1 MGSFVHS
8 TTYLPLE
15 DPTSPD
21 LTRTDPVYSKR
32 SEEKEGYSRFFLH
45 SRYSNSNNKN
55 RVTKLFDVTNQI
67 NPTFPS
73 PSLCFLADSSMPF
86 FSCCT
91 KASLCYSPGSSRG
104 DSTPR
109 SPFSP
114 SSPYERRKA
123 YAADSKFQ
131 RPQATSSSP
140 LDPSSPASMLHGGH
154 KFHEAFQMKQGRF
167 DLQAAKISEMMKSN
181 NLDNAP
187 TQSLLS
193 IASGILDDSIERNNG
208 EVPQQM
214 HTLGKPSDLISNDQR
229 VACLLRKVV
238 LEIERRI
245 STQSEHLR
253 TQNSVFKAREEK
265 YQSRIKVLET
275 LASGTSEENE
285 IAAKQL
291 RRIKT
296 EKSKLEEKKK
306 TKEEDMVK
314 LEKENGQY
322 NHEISTLRR
331 ELETAKKA
339 YEQQGLQTESH
350 TKLEEEKKNK
360 EEDMVRLEK
369 ANGEYNLEISTLRRE
384 LETAKKAYEQQCL
397 QMENQTKVA
406 TTGIVDRVKELEQ
419 MTKDASVSKIALEE
433 RIKELEKIGKEAN
446 AAKTALE
453 EKVKELQQF
462 KLEIVTVN
470 TSLEAKNQD
479 LEKMGKEAYAAK
491 TTLEETVKELQ
502 QFKKET
508 VAVNTS
514 LEAKNRELEKMG
526 KEAIVGKTILEEK
539 VKELQQFR
547 IETITVNTSLEAK
560 NRELEHNLAQW
571 KSKAKEMEENSDLK
585 NRSWS
590 QKELSYRRFINFQ
603 FQSLQELRL
612 YSKSIKQ
619 EILKVQDSYK
629 GEFSQLGKKLL
640 ELGEAAENYHAV
652 LAENQKLFNELQE
665 LKGNIRVYCRVRPFL
680 PGQGASNTVVE
691 HIGEHG
697 ELVVLNPTKP
707 GKDGLRKFRFNK
719 VYSPAS
725 TQAEVFSDIKPL
737 VRSVLDG
744 YNVCIFAY
752 GQTGSGKTYTMTGPD
767 GASEEEWGV
776 NYRALNDLFKI
787 SQSRKS
793 NIAYEVGVQMVEI
806 YNEQVRDL
814 LSGILSTAQQ
824 NGLAVPDASMYPVTS
839 TSDVLELMNI
849 GLDNRVVS
857 STALNERS
865 SRSHSIVTVHVRG
878 KDLKTG
884 SALYGNLHLV
894 DLAGSERVDRS
905 EVTGDRLKE
914 AQHINKSLSALG
926 DVIFSLASKNSH
938 VPYRNS
944 KLTQLLQSSLGGRA
958 KTLMF
963 VQLNPDVISYSES
976 MSTLKF
982 AERVS
987 GVELG
992 AAKSSKDGRDV
1003 RDLMEQLGSL
1013 KDTIARKDDEI
1024 ERLHL
1029 LKDINYPQR
1038 LQRKSLGHSDEFNSE
1053 ESQLSIE
1060 EDSRS
1065 QQDHLRQSRH
1075 SIIDGEALASSIDS
1089 EYEERFD
1096 DGTEGSIDVSR
1107 AAEGRKQLKMSDK
1120 TSKPVTPRASTK
1132 TTRPLDKLKVA
1143 TRAVKATSGLMS
1155 PSKPT
1160 STLMSPSKPT
1170 AGLMSPSKPTSS
1182 LMSPSIKKTR
1192 STSNLV
1198 KSPKRWS

>member
-1 MGSFVHS
+1 
-8 TTYLPLE
+8 
-15 DPTSPD
+15 
-21 LTRTDPVYSKR
+21 
-32 SEEKEGYSRFFLH
+32 
-45 SRYSNSNNKN
+45 
-55 RVTKLFDVTNQI
+55 
-67 NPTFPS
+67 
-73 PSLCFLADSSMPF
+73 MPF

-123 YAADSKFQ
+123 RAADSSKFQ
-131 RPQATSSSP
+131 RPHATSSSSP

-193 IASGILDDSIERNNG
+193 IVNGILDDSIERNNG
-208 EVPQQM
+208 EVPQ
-214 HTLGKPSDLISNDQR
+214 R

-238 LEIERRI
+238 QEIERRI

-285 IAAKQL
+285 LMSHQIATKQL

-306 TKEEDMVK
+306 TKEEDVVK
-314 LEKENGQY
+314 LEKENGEY
-322 NHEISTLRR
+322 NVEISTLRR
-331 ELETAKKA
+331 ELEATKKA
-339 YEQQGLQTESH
+339 YEQQCLRMESQ
-350 TKLEEEKKNK
+350 TKLEGKKKTK

-369 ANGEYNLEISTLRRE
+369 ANDQYNLEISNLRRELETTKKAYEQQCLKMESQTKLEGKKKTKEEDMVRLEKANDQYNLEISTLRGE
-384 LETAKKAYEQQCL
+384 LETTKKAYEQQCL
-397 QMENQTKVA
+397 KMESQTKVA
-406 TTGIVDRVKELEQ
+406 TTGIEDRVRELEQ

-433 RIKELEKIGKEAN
+433 RVKELEKIGKEAN
-446 AAKTALE
+446 AAKTTLE

-462 KLEIVTVN
+462 KQEIVTVN
-470 TSLEAKNQD
+470 TSLEARNKE
-479 LEKMGKEAYAAK
+479 LENMGKEAIAAK
-491 TTLEETVKELQ
+491 TTLEEKVEELQ
-502 QFKKET
+502 QFRKET

-514 LEAKNRELEKMG
+514 LEAKNLELEKMG
-526 KEAIVGKTILEEK
+526 KEAVAAKTILEEK

-547 IETITVNTSLEAK
+547 IET
-560 NRELEHNLAQW
+560 
-571 KSKAKEMEENSDLK
+571 
-585 NRSWS
+585 
-590 QKELSYRRFINFQ
+590 
-603 FQSLQELRL
+603 ELRL

-619 EILKVQDSYK
+619 EILKVQDTYT

-652 LAENQKLFNELQE
+652 LTENQKLFNELQE

-680 PGQGASNTVVE
+680 RGQGASNTVVE

-806 YNEQVRDL
+806 YNEQVLDL
-814 LSGILSTAQQ
+814 LSGDSSQKRLGILSTTQQ
-824 NGLAVPDASMYPVTS
+824 NGLAVPDASMFPVTS

-849 GLDNRVVS
+849 GLENRTVS

-884 SALYGNLHLV
+884 SALFGNLHLV

-926 DVIFSLASKNSH
+926 DVIFSLASKSSH

-1038 LQRKSLGHSDEFNSE
+1038 LQRKSLGHSDELNLE
-1053 ESQLSIE
+1053 ESQFSIE

-1075 SIIDGEALASSIDS
+1075 SIIDGDGLASSVDS
-1089 EYEERFD
+1089 EYEERLD
-1096 DGTEGSIDVSR
+1096 DETEGSIDVAR
-1107 AAEGRKQLKMSDK
+1107 TAAEGRKPLKMSDK
-1120 TSKPVTPRASTK
+1120 TSKPATPRASTK

-1143 TRAVKATSGLMS
+1143 TRAVKAASGLRSPSKPTSGLMS
-1155 PSKPT
+1155 PSKH
-1160 STLMSPSKPT
+1160 
-1170 AGLMSPSKPTSS
+1170 TSS
-1182 LMSPSIKKTR
+1182 LMSPSMKKTG
-1192 STSNLV
+1192 SSSSLL
-1198 KSPKRWS
+1198 KSPKQWS

>member
-1 MGSFVHS
+1 MRLMMNS
-8 TTYLPLE
+8 
-15 DPTSPD
+15 
-21 LTRTDPVYSKR
+21 LTDQS
-32 SEEKEGYSRFFLH
+32 
-45 SRYSNSNNKN
+45 
-55 RVTKLFDVTNQI
+55 
-67 NPTFPS
+67 
-73 PSLCFLADSSMPF
+73 
-86 FSCCT
+86 
-91 KASLCYSPGSSRG
+91 GSSRG

-131 RPQATSSSP
+131 RPQATSSSSP

-154 KFHEAFQMKQGRF
+154 KFHETFQMKQGRF

-193 IASGILDDSIERNNG
+193 IATGILDDSIERNNG
-208 EVPQQM
+208 EVP
-214 HTLGKPSDLISNDQR
+214 QR

-285 IAAKQL
+285 IATKQL

-306 TKEEDMVK
+306 
-314 LEKENGQY
+314 
-322 NHEISTLRR
+322 
-331 ELETAKKA
+331 
-339 YEQQGLQTESH
+339 
-350 TKLEEEKKNK
+350 NK

-369 ANGEYNLEISTLRRE
+369 ANVEYNHEISTLRRE

-397 QMENQTKVA
+397 QMESHTKLEEKKKNKEQDIVRLEKANGEYNLEISTLRRELETTKKAYEQQCLRMESQTQVA
-406 TTGIVDRVKELEQ
+406 TTGIEDRVKELEQ

-453 EKVKELQQF
+453 EKVKELEQF

-526 KEAIVGKTILEEK
+526 KEAISAKTILEEK

-571 KSKAKEMEENSDLK
+571 KSKAKEMEENLDLK
-585 NRSWS
+585 SRSWS

-603 FQSLQELRL
+603 FQALQELRL

-814 LSGILSTAQQ
+814 LSGDSSQKSLGILSTTQQ

-849 GLDNRVVS
+849 GLNNRVVS

-926 DVIFSLASKNSH
+926 DVIFSLASKSSH

-1038 LQRKSLGHSDEFNSE
+1038 LQRKSLGNSDEFYSE

-1065 QQDHLRQSRH
+1065 QHDHLRQSRH
-1075 SIIDGEALASSIDS
+1075 SITDGEALASSIGS
-1089 EYEERFD
+1089 EYEERLD
-1096 DGTEGSIDVSR
+1096 DETEGSIDAPR
-1107 AAEGRKQLKMSDK
+1107 AAEGRKPLKMSDK

-1143 TRAVKATSGLMS
+1143 TRAVKAASGLMSPSKPTSGLMS

-1160 STLMSPSKPT
+1160 S
-1170 AGLMSPSKPTSS
+1170 GLMSPSKPTSS
-1182 LMSPSIKKTR
+1182 LMSPSIKKTG
-1192 STSNLV
+1192 SASNLV

>member
-1 MGSFVHS
+1 MMNS
-8 TTYLPLE
+8 
-15 DPTSPD
+15 
-21 LTRTDPVYSKR
+21 LTDQS
-32 SEEKEGYSRFFLH
+32 
-45 SRYSNSNNKN
+45 
-55 RVTKLFDVTNQI
+55 
-67 NPTFPS
+67 
-73 PSLCFLADSSMPF
+73 
-86 FSCCT
+86 
-91 KASLCYSPGSSRG
+91 GSSHG
-104 DSTPR
+104 GSTPR

-114 SSPYERRKA
+114 SSPRERHNKGL
-123 YAADSKFQ
+123 ADSRFQ
-131 RPQATSSSP
+131 RPLPNSSA
-140 LDPSSPASMLHGGH
+140 LDPSSPGSMLHGGH
-154 KFHEAFQMKQGRF
+154 KSHEAFQMKQGRF
-167 DLQAAKISEMMKSN
+167 DLQAAKISELMKSN

-193 IASGILDDSIERNNG
+193 IVNGILDETIERKNG
-208 EVPQQM
+208 ELP
-214 HTLGKPSDLISNDQR
+214 QR

-238 LEIERRI
+238 QEIERRI

-285 IAAKQL
+285 
-291 RRIKT
+291 T

-306 TKEEDMVK
+306 D
-314 LEKENGQY
+314 
-322 NHEISTLRR
+322 
-331 ELETAKKA
+331 
-339 YEQQGLQTESH
+339 
-350 TKLEEEKKNK
+350 K
-360 EEDMVRLEK
+360 EEDMVRIEK
-369 ANGEYNLEISTLRRE
+369 ENGHYNLEISTLRRE
-384 LETAKKAYEQQCL
+384 LETTKKAYEQQCL
-397 QMENQTKVA
+397 QMESKTKGA
-406 TTGIVDRVKELEQ
+406 TAGIEDRVKELEQ
-419 MTKDASVSKIALEE
+419 MRKDASVARKALEE
-433 RIKELEKIGKEAN
+433 R
-446 AAKTALE
+446 
-453 EKVKELQQF
+453 V
-462 KLEIVTVN
+462 
-470 TSLEAKNQD
+470 
-479 LEKMGKEAYAAK
+479 
-491 TTLEETVKELQ
+491 
-502 QFKKET
+502 
-508 VAVNTS
+508 
-514 LEAKNRELEKMG
+514 RELEKMG
-526 KEAIVGKTILEEK
+526 KEADAVKMNLEEK
-539 VKELQQFR
+539 VKELQKYKD
-547 IETITVNTSLEAK
+547 ETITVTTSIEGKNRELEQFKQETMTVTTSLEAQNRELEQAIKETMTVNTSLEAK
-560 NRELEHNLAQW
+560 NRELEQSKKETMTVNTSLKAKNRELEQNLVHW
-571 KSKAKEMEENSDLK
+571 KSKAKEMEEKSELK

-590 QKELSYRRFINFQ
+590 QKELSYRSFISFQ
-603 FQSLQELRL
+603 CQALQELRF

-619 EILKVQDSYK
+619 EILKVQDKYTV
-629 GEFSQLGKKLL
+629 EFSQLGRKLL
-640 ELGEAAENYHAV
+640 ELGDAAANYHEV
-652 LAENQKLFNELQE
+652 LTENQKLFNELQE

-680 PGQGASNTVVE
+680 RGQGASKTVVE
-691 HIGEHG
+691 HIGDHG

-707 GKDGLRKFRFNK
+707 GKDAHRKFRFNK

-737 VRSVLDG
+737 IRSVLDG

-776 NYRALNDLFKI
+776 NYRALNDLFRI

-814 LSGILSTAQQ
+814 LSGDSSQKKLGILSTTQQ

-839 TSDVLELMNI
+839 TSDVLELMSI
-849 GLDNRVVS
+849 GLQNRVVS

-926 DVIFSLASKNSH
+926 DVIFSLASKSSH

-963 VQLNPDVISYSES
+963 VQLNPDITSYSES

-1003 RDLMEQLGSL
+1003 RELMEQLGSL

-1038 LQRKSLGHSDEFNSE
+1038 LQKKSLGQSDDFNSE
-1053 ESQLSIE
+1053 AGDSQLSIE
-1060 EDSRS
+1060 DDSRF
-1065 QQDHLRQSRH
+1065 QHDYTRQSRH
-1075 SIIDGEALASSIDS
+1075 SVTDGEALASSTDA
-1089 EYEERFD
+1089 EYD
-1096 DGTEGSIDVSR
+1096 DETEGSTDAPC
-1107 AAEGRKQLKMSDK
+1107 AAEGRKPLKISDK
-1120 TSKPVTPRASTK
+1120 PKPVTPRSN
-1132 TTRPLDKLKVA
+1132 TTTSRPLDKLKQVTMRTTNIA
-1143 TRAVKATSGLMS
+1143 KATSALLS
-1155 PSKPT
+1155 PS
-1160 STLMSPSKPT
+1160 SQGM
-1170 AGLMSPSKPTSS
+1170 
-1182 LMSPSIKKTR
+1182 KKTG
-1192 STSNLV
+1192 SASNFL
-1198 KSPKRWS
+1198 KSPKDSKRWS

>member
-1 MGSFVHS
+1 MMNS
-8 TTYLPLE
+8 
-15 DPTSPD
+15 
-21 LTRTDPVYSKR
+21 LTDQS
-32 SEEKEGYSRFFLH
+32 
-45 SRYSNSNNKN
+45 
-55 RVTKLFDVTNQI
+55 
-67 NPTFPS
+67 
-73 PSLCFLADSSMPF
+73 
-86 FSCCT
+86 
-91 KASLCYSPGSSRG
+91 GSSHG
-104 DSTPR
+104 GSTPR

-114 SSPYERRKA
+114 SSAHERHKGLP
-123 YAADSKFQ
+123 DSRFQ
-131 RPQATSSSP
+131 RTLPNSSP
-140 LDPSSPASMLHGGH
+140 LDPSSPGSMLHGGH
-154 KFHEAFQMKQGRF
+154 KSHEAFQMKQGRF
-167 DLQAAKISEMMKSN
+167 DLQAAKISELMKSN

-193 IASGILDDSIERNNG
+193 IVNGILDETIERKNG
-208 EVPQQM
+208 EIP
-214 HTLGKPSDLISNDQR
+214 QR
-229 VACLLRKVV
+229 VASLLRKVV
-238 LEIERRI
+238 QEIERRI

-285 IAAKQL
+285 IATRQL

-306 TKEEDMVK
+306 D
-314 LEKENGQY
+314 
-322 NHEISTLRR
+322 
-331 ELETAKKA
+331 
-339 YEQQGLQTESH
+339 
-350 TKLEEEKKNK
+350 K

-369 ANGEYNLEISTLRRE
+369 ENGHYNLEISTLRRE
-384 LETAKKAYEQQCL
+384 LETTKKAYEQQCL
-397 QMENQTKVA
+397 QMESQTKVA
-406 TTGIVDRVKELEQ
+406 TAGIEDRVKELEQ
-419 MTKDASVSKIALEE
+419 MREDASTAKIALEE
-433 RIKELEKIGKEAN
+433 RVRELEEMGKEAN
-446 AAKTALE
+446 AVKMTLE

-462 KLEIVTVN
+462 K
-470 TSLEAKNQD
+470 
-479 LEKMGKEAYAAK
+479 
-491 TTLEETVKELQ
+491 
-502 QFKKET
+502 KET
-508 VAVNTS
+508 LTVTTS
-514 LEAKNRELEKMG
+514 LEAKNRELEQFK
-526 KEAIVGKTILEEK
+526 KETM
-539 VKELQQFR
+539 
-547 IETITVNTSLEAK
+547 TVNTSLEAK
-560 NRELEHNLAQW
+560 NRELEQFKKETVTFNTSLEAKNRELEKNLVHW
-571 KSKAKEMEENSDLK
+571 KSKAKEMEEKSELK

-590 QKELSYRRFINFQ
+590 QKELSYRSFISFQ
-603 FQSLQELRL
+603 FKALQELRFC
-612 YSKSIKQ
+612 SKSIKQ
-619 EILKVQDSYK
+619 EILKVQDKYTA
-629 GEFSQLGKKLL
+629 EFSQLGRKLL
-640 ELGEAAENYHAV
+640 ELGDAAANYHEV
-652 LAENQKLFNELQE
+652 LTENQKLFNELQE

-680 PGQGASNTVVE
+680 RGQGASKTVVE
-691 HIGEHG
+691 HIGDHG

-787 SQSRKS
+787 SQTRKS

-814 LSGILSTAQQ
+814 LSGDSSQKKLGILSTTQQ

-839 TSDVLELMNI
+839 TSDVLELMSI
-849 GLDNRVVS
+849 GLQNRAVS

-926 DVIFSLASKNSH
+926 DVIFSLASKSSH

-963 VQLNPDVISYSES
+963 VQLNPDITSYSES

-1038 LQRKSLGHSDEFNSE
+1038 LQRKSLGQSDDFNSE
-1053 ESQLSIE
+1053 AGDSQLSIE
-1060 EDSRS
+1060 DDSRF
-1065 QQDHLRQSRH
+1065 QQDYTRQSRH
-1075 SIIDGEALASSIDS
+1075 SVTDGETLASSTDA
-1089 EYEERFD
+1089 EYD
-1096 DGTEGSIDVSR
+1096 DETESVDAPS
-1107 AAEGRKQLKMSDK
+1107 AEGRKPLRISDK
-1120 TSKPVTPRASTK
+1120 
-1132 TTRPLDKLKVA
+1132 
-1143 TRAVKATSGLMS
+1143 
-1155 PSKPT
+1155 
-1160 STLMSPSKPT
+1160 
-1170 AGLMSPSKPTSS
+1170 
-1182 LMSPSIKKTR
+1182 
-1192 STSNLV
+1192 
-1198 KSPKRWS
+1198 

>member
-1 MGSFVHS
+1 MMNS
-8 TTYLPLE
+8 
-15 DPTSPD
+15 
-21 LTRTDPVYSKR
+21 LTDQS
-32 SEEKEGYSRFFLH
+32 
-45 SRYSNSNNKN
+45 
-55 RVTKLFDVTNQI
+55 
-67 NPTFPS
+67 
-73 PSLCFLADSSMPF
+73 
-86 FSCCT
+86 
-91 KASLCYSPGSSRG
+91 GSSHG
-104 DSTPR
+104 GSTPR

-114 SSPYERRKA
+114 SSPRERHNKGL
-123 YAADSKFQ
+123 ADSRFQ
-131 RPQATSSSP
+131 RPLPNSSA
-140 LDPSSPASMLHGGH
+140 LDPSSPGSMLHGGH
-154 KFHEAFQMKQGRF
+154 KSHEAFQMKQGRF
-167 DLQAAKISEMMKSN
+167 DLQAAKISELMKSN

-193 IASGILDDSIERNNG
+193 IVNGILDETIERKNG
-208 EVPQQM
+208 ELP
-214 HTLGKPSDLISNDQR
+214 QR

-238 LEIERRI
+238 QEIERRI

-285 IAAKQL
+285 IATRQL

-306 TKEEDMVK
+306 D
-314 LEKENGQY
+314 
-322 NHEISTLRR
+322 
-331 ELETAKKA
+331 
-339 YEQQGLQTESH
+339 
-350 TKLEEEKKNK
+350 K
-360 EEDMVRLEK
+360 EEDMVRIEK
-369 ANGEYNLEISTLRRE
+369 ENGHYNLEISTLRRE
-384 LETAKKAYEQQCL
+384 LETTKKAYEQQCL
-397 QMENQTKVA
+397 QMESKTKGA
-406 TTGIVDRVKELEQ
+406 TAGIEDRVKELEQ
-419 MTKDASVSKIALEE
+419 MRKDASVARKALEE
-433 RIKELEKIGKEAN
+433 R
-446 AAKTALE
+446 
-453 EKVKELQQF
+453 V
-462 KLEIVTVN
+462 
-470 TSLEAKNQD
+470 
-479 LEKMGKEAYAAK
+479 
-491 TTLEETVKELQ
+491 
-502 QFKKET
+502 
-508 VAVNTS
+508 
-514 LEAKNRELEKMG
+514 RELEKMG
-526 KEAIVGKTILEEK
+526 KEADAVKMNLEEK
-539 VKELQQFR
+539 VKELQKYKD
-547 IETITVNTSLEAK
+547 ETITVTTSIEGKNRELEQFKQETMTVTTSLEAQNRELEQAIKETMTVNTSLEAK
-560 NRELEHNLAQW
+560 NRELEQSKKETMTVNTSLKAKNRELEQNLVHW
-571 KSKAKEMEENSDLK
+571 KSKAKEMEEKSELK

-590 QKELSYRRFINFQ
+590 QKELSYRSFISFQ
-603 FQSLQELRL
+603 CQALQELRF

-619 EILKVQDSYK
+619 EILKVQDKYTV
-629 GEFSQLGKKLL
+629 EFSQLGRKLL
-640 ELGEAAENYHAV
+640 ELGDAAANYHEV
-652 LAENQKLFNELQE
+652 LTENQKLFNELQE

-680 PGQGASNTVVE
+680 RGQGASKTVVE
-691 HIGEHG
+691 HIGDHG

-707 GKDGLRKFRFNK
+707 GKDAHRKFRFNK

-737 VRSVLDG
+737 IRSVLDG

-776 NYRALNDLFKI
+776 NYRALNDLFRI

-814 LSGILSTAQQ
+814 LSGILSTTQQ

-839 TSDVLELMNI
+839 TSDVLELMSI
-849 GLDNRVVS
+849 GLQNRVVS

-926 DVIFSLASKNSH
+926 DVIFSLASKSSH

-963 VQLNPDVISYSES
+963 VQLNPDITSYSES

-1003 RDLMEQLGSL
+1003 RELMEQLGSL

-1038 LQRKSLGHSDEFNSE
+1038 LQKKSLGQSDDFNSE
-1053 ESQLSIE
+1053 AGDSQLSIE
-1060 EDSRS
+1060 DDSRF
-1065 QQDHLRQSRH
+1065 QHDYTRQSRH
-1075 SIIDGEALASSIDS
+1075 SVTDGEALASSTDA
-1089 EYEERFD
+1089 EYD
-1096 DGTEGSIDVSR
+1096 DETEGSTDAPC
-1107 AAEGRKQLKMSDK
+1107 AAEGRKPLKISDK
-1120 TSKPVTPRASTK
+1120 PKPVTPRSN
-1132 TTRPLDKLKVA
+1132 TTTSRPLDKLKQVNMRTTNIA
-1143 TRAVKATSGLMS
+1143 KATSALLS
-1155 PSKPT
+1155 PS
-1160 STLMSPSKPT
+1160 SQGM
-1170 AGLMSPSKPTSS
+1170 
-1182 LMSPSIKKTR
+1182 KKTG
-1192 STSNLV
+1192 SASNFL
-1198 KSPKRWS
+1198 KSPKDSKRWS

>member
-1 MGSFVHS
+1 MRLMMNSLTDQSGS
-8 TTYLPLE
+8 
-15 DPTSPD
+15 
-21 LTRTDPVYSKR
+21 
-32 SEEKEGYSRFFLH
+32 
-45 SRYSNSNNKN
+45 
-55 RVTKLFDVTNQI
+55 
-67 NPTFPS
+67 
-73 PSLCFLADSSMPF
+73 
-86 FSCCT
+86 
-91 KASLCYSPGSSRG
+91 SSRG

-123 YAADSKFQ
+123 PSAAADSKFQ
-131 RPQATSSSP
+131 RPLASSSSP

-193 IASGILDDSIERNNG
+193 IVNGILDDSIERNNG
-208 EVPQQM
+208 EVP
-214 HTLGKPSDLISNDQR
+214 QR

-253 TQNSVFKAREEK
+253 TQNSVFKSREEK

-285 IAAKQL
+285 IATKQL

-306 TKEEDMVK
+306 TKEEDVVKLEKENGQYNVEISTLRRELETTKKAYEQQCLRMESQTKLEESKKNKEEDMVR

-331 ELETAKKA
+331 ELET
-339 YEQQGLQTESH
+339 T
-350 TKLEEEKKNK
+350 
-360 EEDMVRLEK
+360 
-369 ANGEYNLEISTLRRE
+369 
-384 LETAKKAYEQQCL
+384 KKAYEQQCL
-397 QMENQTKVA
+397 QMESQTKVA
-406 TTGIVDRVKELEQ
+406 TTGIEDRVKELEQ

-433 RIKELEKIGKEAN
+433 RVKELEKIGKEAT

-462 KLEIVTVN
+462 KQEIVTVN
-470 TSLEAKNQD
+470 TSLEAKNRE
-479 LEKMGKEAYAAK
+479 LENMGKEANSAK
-491 TTLEETVKELQ
+491 TTLEEEVKELQ
-502 QFKKET
+502 QFRKET

-526 KEAIVGKTILEEK
+526 KEANAAKTTLEEK

-560 NRELEHNLAQW
+560 NRELEQHLAQW
-571 KSKAKEMEENSDLK
+571 KSKAKEMEENSHLK
-585 NRSWS
+585 SQSWS

-603 FQSLQELRL
+603 FQALQELRL

-619 EILKVQDSYK
+619 EILKVQDSYTR
-629 GEFSQLGKKLL
+629 EFSQLGKKVL
-640 ELGEAAENYHAV
+640 ELGDAAENYHAV
-652 LAENQKLFNELQE
+652 LTENQKLFNELQE

-680 PGQGASNTVVE
+680 RGQGASNTVVE

-814 LSGILSTAQQ
+814 LSGDSSQKRYPFFSALTCILSTTQQ

-849 GLDNRVVS
+849 GLDNRTVS

-884 SALYGNLHLV
+884 SALFGNLHLV

-926 DVIFSLASKNSH
+926 DVIFSLASKS
-938 VPYRNS
+938 
-944 KLTQLLQSSLGGRA
+944 GRA

-963 VQLNPDVISYSES
+963 VQLNPDVISYTES

-1038 LQRKSLGHSDEFNSE
+1038 LQRHSDEFNSE
-1053 ESQLSIE
+1053 ESQLSVE

-1075 SIIDGEALASSIDS
+1075 SITDEEALASSIDS
-1089 EYEERFD
+1089 EYEERLD
-1096 DGTEGSIDVSR
+1096 DETDGSINVPR
-1107 AAEGRKQLKMSDK
+1107 AAEGRKPLRISDK

-1143 TRAVKATSGLMS
+1143 TRAVKAASGLMSPSKPTSGLMS

-1160 STLMSPSKPT
+1160 S
-1170 AGLMSPSKPTSS
+1170 GLMSPSKPTSS
-1182 LMSPSIKKTR
+1182 LMSPSKPTSSLMSPSMKKTG
-1192 STSNLV
+1192 SASNLL

>member
-1 MGSFVHS
+1 MK
-8 TTYLPLE
+8 
-15 DPTSPD
+15 D
-21 LTRTDPVYSKR
+21 LC
-32 SEEKEGYSRFFLH
+32 GFL
-45 SRYSNSNNKN
+45 
-55 RVTKLFDVTNQI
+55 
-67 NPTFPS
+67 
-73 PSLCFLADSSMPF
+73 SS
-86 FSCCT
+86 
-91 KASLCYSPGSSRG
+91 SSRG

-114 SSPYERRKA
+114 STSHDRHK
-123 YAADSKFQ
+123 SL
-131 RPQATSSSP
+131 RPNSSP
-140 LDPSSPASMLHGGH
+140 FDPLSPGSMLHGGH
-154 KFHEAFQMKQGRF
+154 KFHEAFQLKQGRF

-193 IASGILDDSIERNNG
+193 IVNGILDESIEKKSG
-208 EVPQQM
+208 EIP
-214 HTLGKPSDLISNDQR
+214 QR
-229 VACLLRKVV
+229 VVCLLKKVV
-238 LEIERRI
+238 LEIARRI

-253 TQNSVFKAREEK
+253 TQNSVFKSREEK

-285 IAAKQL
+285 IATRQL
-291 RRIKT
+291 RKIKT

-306 TKEEDMVK
+306 DKEEDMVK
-314 LEKENGQY
+314 LEKENGQ
-322 NHEISTLRR
+322 S
-331 ELETAKKA
+331 
-339 YEQQGLQTESH
+339 
-350 TKLEEEKKNK
+350 
-360 EEDMVRLEK
+360 
-369 ANGEYNLEISTLRRE
+369 NLEISTLRRE
-384 LETAKKAYEQQCL
+384 LEATKKAYQQQCL
-397 QMENQTKVA
+397 QMESQTKTEKSKLEEKKKDKEEDMVKLEKENGQSNLEISTLRRELEATKKAYQQQCLQMESQTKVA
-406 TTGIVDRVKELEQ
+406 TAGIEDRVKELEQ
-419 MTKDASVSKIALEE
+419 MRKDASIAKTALEE
-433 RIKELEKIGKEAN
+433 RVKELEELGKKAN
-446 AAKTALE
+446 AAKTTLE

-462 KLEIVTVN
+462 KIESMTVT
-470 TSLEAKNQD
+470 
-479 LEKMGKEAYAAK
+479 
-491 TTLEETVKELQ
+491 
-502 QFKKET
+502 
-508 VAVNTS
+508 TS
-514 LEAKNRELEKMG
+514 LEAKNRELEQFK
-526 KEAIVGKTILEEK
+526 KETL
-539 VKELQQFR
+539 
-547 IETITVNTSLEAK
+547 TVNTSLEAK
-560 NRELEHNLAQW
+560 NRELEQFKKETITVSTSLEAKNRELEQFKKERITVHTALEAKNRELEHNLVHW
-571 KSKAKEMEENSDLK
+571 KNKAKEMEEKSELK

-590 QKELSYRRFINFQ
+590 QKELSYRSFISFQ
-603 FQSLQELRL
+603 FRTLQDLRL

-619 EILKVQDSYK
+619 EILKVQDKYTA
-629 GEFSQLGKKLL
+629 EFSQLGKKLL
-640 ELGEAAENYHAV
+640 ELGDAAANYHEV
-652 LAENQKLFNELQE
+652 LTENQKLFNELQE

-680 PGQGASNTVVE
+680 RGQGAANTVVE
-691 HIGEHG
+691 HIGDHG

-719 VYSPAS
+719 VYSTAS

-737 VRSVLDG
+737 IRSVLDG

-787 SQSRKS
+787 SQSRKN

-814 LSGILSTAQQ
+814 LSGETSQKKLGILSTTQQ

-849 GLDNRVVS
+849 GLQNRVVS

-884 SALYGNLHLV
+884 SALFGNLHLV
-894 DLAGSERVDRS
+894 DLAGSERIDRS
-905 EVTGDRLKE
+905 EVTGDRLRE

-926 DVIFSLASKNSH
+926 DVIFSLASKSSH

-963 VQLNPDVISYSES
+963 VQLNPDVTSYSES

-1038 LQRKSLGHSDEFNSE
+1038 KSLGQSDDFNSE
-1053 ESQLSIE
+1053 AGDSQLSIE
-1060 EDSRS
+1060 EDSRF
-1065 QQDHLRQSRH
+1065 QQDSLRPSRH
-1075 SIIDGEALASSIDS
+1075 SVTDGETLASSIDA
-1089 EYEERFD
+1089 END
-1096 DGTEGSIDVSR
+1096 DETEGSLDVAC
-1107 AAEGRKQLKMSDK
+1107 AAEGRKPLKIPAK
-1120 TSKPVTPRASTK
+1120 TKPVTPRSST
-1132 TTRPLDKLKVA
+1132 TTPRPLDKLKQVA
-1143 TRAVKATSGLMS
+1143 TRTSTIAKVTSGLSSPNKMSSPHKMSSS
-1155 PSKPT
+1155 PS
-1160 STLMSPSKPT
+1160 M
-1170 AGLMSPSKPTSS
+1170 
-1182 LMSPSIKKTR
+1182 KKTG
-1192 STSNLV
+1192 SASNLL
-1198 KSPKRWS
+1198 KASKDSKRWS

>member
-1 MGSFVHS
+1 
-8 TTYLPLE
+8 
-15 DPTSPD
+15 
-21 LTRTDPVYSKR
+21 
-32 SEEKEGYSRFFLH
+32 
-45 SRYSNSNNKN
+45 
-55 RVTKLFDVTNQI
+55 
-67 NPTFPS
+67 
-73 PSLCFLADSSMPF
+73 MPF

-193 IASGILDDSIERNNG
+193 IATGILDDSIERNNG
-208 EVPQQM
+208 EVP
-214 HTLGKPSDLISNDQR
+214 QR

-285 IAAKQL
+285 IATKQL

-397 QMENQTKVA
+397 QMENQTKLEEKKKNIDEDMVRLEKANGEYNHEISTLRRELETTKKAYEQQCLRMESQTQVA

-526 KEAIVGKTILEEK
+526 EEAIAAKTILEEK

-814 LSGILSTAQQ
+814 LSGDSSQKSLGILSTAQQ

>member
-1 MGSFVHS
+1 MMNS
-8 TTYLPLE
+8 
-15 DPTSPD
+15 
-21 LTRTDPVYSKR
+21 LTDQS
-32 SEEKEGYSRFFLH
+32 
-45 SRYSNSNNKN
+45 
-55 RVTKLFDVTNQI
+55 
-67 NPTFPS
+67 
-73 PSLCFLADSSMPF
+73 
-86 FSCCT
+86 
-91 KASLCYSPGSSRG
+91 GSSHG
-104 DSTPR
+104 GSTPR

-114 SSPYERRKA
+114 SSAHERHKGL
-123 YAADSKFQ
+123 ADSRFQ
-131 RPQATSSSP
+131 RPLPNSSP
-140 LDPSSPASMLHGGH
+140 LDPSSPGSMLHGGH
-154 KFHEAFQMKQGRF
+154 KSHEAFQMKQGRF
-167 DLQAAKISEMMKSN
+167 DLQAAKLSELMKSN

-193 IASGILDDSIERNNG
+193 IVNGILDETIERKNG
-208 EVPQQM
+208 EIP
-214 HTLGKPSDLISNDQR
+214 QR
-229 VACLLRKVV
+229 VASLLRKVV
-238 LEIERRI
+238 QEIERRI

-285 IAAKQL
+285 IATRQL

-306 TKEEDMVK
+306 D
-314 LEKENGQY
+314 
-322 NHEISTLRR
+322 
-331 ELETAKKA
+331 
-339 YEQQGLQTESH
+339 
-350 TKLEEEKKNK
+350 K

-369 ANGEYNLEISTLRRE
+369 ENGHYNLEISTLSRE
-384 LETAKKAYEQQCL
+384 LETTKKAYEQQCL
-397 QMENQTKVA
+397 QMESQTKVA
-406 TTGIVDRVKELEQ
+406 TAGIEDRVKELEQ
-419 MTKDASVSKIALEE
+419 MREDATTAKIALEE
-433 RIKELEKIGKEAN
+433 RVRELEEMGKEAN
-446 AAKTALE
+446 AVKMTLE

-462 KLEIVTVN
+462 KKETLTVT
-470 TSLEAKNQD
+470 TSLEAKNRE
-479 LEKMGKEAYAAK
+479 LE
-491 TTLEETVKELQ
+491 

-508 VAVNTS
+508 VTFNTS
-514 LEAKNRELEKMG
+514 LEAKNRELEK
-526 KEAIVGKTILEEK
+526 
-539 VKELQQFR
+539 
-547 IETITVNTSLEAK
+547 
-560 NRELEHNLAQW
+560 NLVHW
-571 KSKAKEMEENSDLK
+571 KSKAKEMEEKSELK

-590 QKELSYRRFINFQ
+590 QKELSYRSFISFQ
-603 FQSLQELRL
+603 FKALQELRFC
-612 YSKSIKQ
+612 SKSIKQ
-619 EILKVQDSYK
+619 EILKVQDKYTA
-629 GEFSQLGKKLL
+629 EFSQLGKKLL
-640 ELGEAAENYHAV
+640 ELGDAAANYHEV
-652 LAENQKLFNELQE
+652 LTENQKLFNELQE

-680 PGQGASNTVVE
+680 RGQGASKTVVE
-691 HIGEHG
+691 HIGDHG

-725 TQAEVFSDIKPL
+725 TQAEVFSGIKPL

-787 SQSRKS
+787 SQTRKS

-814 LSGILSTAQQ
+814 LSGDSSQKKLGILSTTQQ

-839 TSDVLELMNI
+839 TSDVLELMSI
-849 GLDNRVVS
+849 GLQNRAVS

-905 EVTGDRLKE
+905 EVTGDRLRE

-926 DVIFSLASKNSH
+926 DVIFSLASKSSH

-963 VQLNPDVISYSES
+963 VQLNPDITSYSES

-1038 LQRKSLGHSDEFNSE
+1038 LQRKCLGQSDDFNSE
-1053 ESQLSIE
+1053 AGDSQLSTE
-1060 EDSRS
+1060 EDSRF
-1065 QQDHLRQSRH
+1065 QQDYARQSRH
-1075 SIIDGEALASSIDS
+1075 SVTDGETLASSIDA
-1089 EYEERFD
+1089 EYD
-1096 DGTEGSIDVSR
+1096 DETESIDAPS
-1107 AAEGRKQLKMSDK
+1107 AEGRKPLKISDK
-1120 TSKPVTPRASTK
+1120 PKPVTPRSST
-1132 TTRPLDKLKVA
+1132 TTSRPLDKLKQVA
-1143 TRAVKATSGLMS
+1143 TRTTNIAKATSGLSS
-1155 PSKPT
+1155 PS
-1160 STLMSPSKPT
+1160 SQGM
-1170 AGLMSPSKPTSS
+1170 
-1182 LMSPSIKKTR
+1182 KKTG
-1192 STSNLV
+1192 SASNLL
-1198 KSPKRWS
+1198 KSSKDSKRWS

>member
-1 MGSFVHS
+1 MRLMMNS
-8 TTYLPLE
+8 
-15 DPTSPD
+15 
-21 LTRTDPVYSKR
+21 LTDQS
-32 SEEKEGYSRFFLH
+32 
-45 SRYSNSNNKN
+45 
-55 RVTKLFDVTNQI
+55 
-67 NPTFPS
+67 
-73 PSLCFLADSSMPF
+73 
-86 FSCCT
+86 
-91 KASLCYSPGSSRG
+91 GSSRG

-193 IASGILDDSIERNNG
+193 IATGILDDSIERNNG
-208 EVPQQM
+208 EVP
-214 HTLGKPSDLISNDQR
+214 QR

-285 IAAKQL
+285 
-291 RRIKT
+291 T

-397 QMENQTKVA
+397 QMENQTKLEEKKKNIDEDMVRLEKANGEYNHEISTLRRELETTKKAYEQQCLRMESQTQVA

-479 LEKMGKEAYAAK
+479 LEKMGEEAYTAK

-526 KEAIVGKTILEEK
+526 EEAIAAKTILEEK

-752 GQTGSGKTYTMTGPD
+752 GQTGSGKTYTM
-767 GASEEEWGV
+767 
-776 NYRALNDLFKI
+776 
-787 SQSRKS
+787 SRKS

-1075 SIIDGEALASSIDS
+1075 SIIDREALASSIDS

-1132 TTRPLDKLKVA
+1132 TTRPLDQLKVA

-1182 LMSPSIKKTR
+1182 LMSPSIKKTG

-1198 KSPKRWS
+1198 KSPKR

>member
-1 MGSFVHS
+1 
-8 TTYLPLE
+8 
-15 DPTSPD
+15 
-21 LTRTDPVYSKR
+21 
-32 SEEKEGYSRFFLH
+32 
-45 SRYSNSNNKN
+45 
-55 RVTKLFDVTNQI
+55 
-67 NPTFPS
+67 
-73 PSLCFLADSSMPF
+73 MPF

-154 KFHEAFQMKQGRF
+154 KLHEAFQMKQGRF

-193 IASGILDDSIERNNG
+193 IATGILDDSIERNNG
-208 EVPQQM
+208 EVP
-214 HTLGKPSDLISNDQR
+214 QR

-285 IAAKQL
+285 IATKQL
-291 RRIKT
+291 RRLKT
-296 EKSKLEEKKK
+296 EKKKI
-306 TKEEDMVK
+306 KEEDMVK

-322 NHEISTLRR
+322 NHEIFTLRR

-339 YEQQGLQTESH
+339 YEQQCLQMESH

-360 EEDMVRLEK
+360 EEDMVKLE
-369 ANGEYNLEISTLRRE
+369 NGEYNHEISTLRRE

-397 QMENQTKVA
+397 QMESHTKLEEKKKNREEDMVRLEKANGEYNHEISTLRRELETTKKAYEQQCLRMESQTQVA

-453 EKVKELQQF
+453 VKVKELQQF

-479 LEKMGKEAYAAK
+479 LEKMGKEAYAAN

-585 NRSWS
+585 NQSWS

-603 FQSLQELRL
+603 FQALQELRL

-629 GEFSQLGKKLL
+629 GEFSQLGRKLL

-767 GASEEEWGV
+767 GAREEEWGV

-814 LSGILSTAQQ
+814 LSGDSSQKSLGILSTAQQ

-1075 SIIDGEALASSIDS
+1075 SIIDREALASSIDS

-1132 TTRPLDKLKVA
+1132 TTRPLDQLKVA

-1182 LMSPSIKKTR
+1182 LMSPSIKKTG

-1198 KSPKRWS
+1198 KSPKR

>member
-1 MGSFVHS
+1 
-8 TTYLPLE
+8 
-15 DPTSPD
+15 
-21 LTRTDPVYSKR
+21 
-32 SEEKEGYSRFFLH
+32 
-45 SRYSNSNNKN
+45 
-55 RVTKLFDVTNQI
+55 
-67 NPTFPS
+67 
-73 PSLCFLADSSMPF
+73 MPF

-91 KASLCYSPGSSRG
+91 KRAIFCSSPGSSHG
-104 DSTPR
+104 GSTPR

-114 SSPYERRKA
+114 SSAHERHK
-123 YAADSKFQ
+123 
-131 RPQATSSSP
+131 
-140 LDPSSPASMLHGGH
+140 DPSSPGSMLHGGH
-154 KFHEAFQMKQGRF
+154 KSHEAFQMKQCRF
-167 DLQAAKISEMMKSN
+167 DLQAAKISELMKSN

-193 IASGILDDSIERNNG
+193 IVNGILDETIERKNG
-208 EVPQQM
+208 EIP
-214 HTLGKPSDLISNDQR
+214 QR
-229 VACLLRKVV
+229 VASLLRKVV
-238 LEIERRI
+238 QEIERRI

-285 IAAKQL
+285 IATRQL
-291 RRIKT
+291 RRIKVTLFATVHFNHVKLLTGSLSGINLILT

-306 TKEEDMVK
+306 D
-314 LEKENGQY
+314 
-322 NHEISTLRR
+322 
-331 ELETAKKA
+331 
-339 YEQQGLQTESH
+339 
-350 TKLEEEKKNK
+350 K

-369 ANGEYNLEISTLRRE
+369 ENGHYNLEISTLRRE
-384 LETAKKAYEQQCL
+384 LETTKKAYEQQCL
-397 QMENQTKVA
+397 QMESQTKVA
-406 TTGIVDRVKELEQ
+406 TAGIEDRVKELEQ
-419 MTKDASVSKIALEE
+419 MREDASTAKIALEE
-433 RIKELEKIGKEAN
+433 RVRELEEMGKEAN
-446 AAKTALE
+446 AVKMTLE

-462 KLEIVTVN
+462 KKETLTVT
-470 TSLEAKNQD
+470 TSLEAKNRE
-479 LEKMGKEAYAAK
+479 LE
-491 TTLEETVKELQ
+491 

-508 VAVNTS
+508 MSVNTS
-514 LEAKNRELEKMG
+514 LEAKNRELEQFK
-526 KEAIVGKTILEEK
+526 KE
-539 VKELQQFR
+539 
-547 IETITVNTSLEAK
+547 TVTFNTSLEAK
-560 NRELEHNLAQW
+560 NRELEKNLVHW
-571 KSKAKEMEENSDLK
+571 KSKAKEMEEKSELK

-590 QKELSYRRFINFQ
+590 QKELSYRSFISFQ
-603 FQSLQELRL
+603 FKALQELRFC
-612 YSKSIKQ
+612 SNSIKQ
-619 EILKVQDSYK
+619 EILKVQDKYTT
-629 GEFSQLGKKLL
+629 EFSQLGRKLL
-640 ELGEAAENYHAV
+640 ELGDAAANYHEV
-652 LAENQKLFNELQE
+652 LTENQKLFNELQE

-680 PGQGASNTVVE
+680 RGQGASKTVVE
-691 HIGEHG
+691 HIGDHG

-707 GKDGLRKFRFNK
+707 GKDGLRKFKFNK

-787 SQSRKS
+787 SQTRKS

-814 LSGILSTAQQ
+814 LSGILSTTQQ

-839 TSDVLELMNI
+839 TSDVLELMSI
-849 GLDNRVVS
+849 GLQNRAVS
-857 STALNERS
+857 YTALNERS

-884 SALYGNLHLV
+884 SVLYGNLHLV

-926 DVIFSLASKNSH
+926 DVIFSLASKSSH

-963 VQLNPDVISYSES
+963 VQLNPDITSYSES

-1038 LQRKSLGHSDEFNSE
+1038 LQRKSLGQSDDFNSE
-1053 ESQLSIE
+1053 AGDSQLSIE
-1060 EDSRS
+1060 DDSRI
-1065 QQDHLRQSRH
+1065 QQDYTRQSRH
-1075 SIIDGEALASSIDS
+1075 SVTDGETLASSIDA
-1089 EYEERFD
+1089 EYD
-1096 DGTEGSIDVSR
+1096 DETESIDAPS
-1107 AAEGRKQLKMSDK
+1107 AEGRKPLKYSDK
-1120 TSKPVTPRASTK
+1120 PKPVTPRSST
-1132 TTRPLDKLKVA
+1132 TTSRPLDKLKQVA
-1143 TRAVKATSGLMS
+1143 TRTSNIAKATSGLSS
-1155 PSKPT
+1155 PS
-1160 STLMSPSKPT
+1160 SQGM
-1170 AGLMSPSKPTSS
+1170 
-1182 LMSPSIKKTR
+1182 KKTG
-1192 STSNLV
+1192 SASNLL
-1198 KSPKRWS
+1198 KSSKDSKRWS

>member
-1 MGSFVHS
+1 MRLMMNS
-8 TTYLPLE
+8 
-15 DPTSPD
+15 
-21 LTRTDPVYSKR
+21 LTDQS
-32 SEEKEGYSRFFLH
+32 
-45 SRYSNSNNKN
+45 
-55 RVTKLFDVTNQI
+55 
-67 NPTFPS
+67 
-73 PSLCFLADSSMPF
+73 
-86 FSCCT
+86 
-91 KASLCYSPGSSRG
+91 GSSRG

-154 KFHEAFQMKQGRF
+154 KLHEAFQMKQGRF

-193 IASGILDDSIERNNG
+193 IATGILDDSIERNNG
-208 EVPQQM
+208 EVPQ
-214 HTLGKPSDLISNDQR
+214 
-229 VACLLRKVV
+229 
-238 LEIERRI
+238 
-245 STQSEHLR
+245 
-253 TQNSVFKAREEK
+253 QNSVFKAREEK

-285 IAAKQL
+285 IATKQL

-306 TKEEDMVK
+306 IKEEDMVK

-339 YEQQGLQTESH
+339 YEQQCLQMESH

-360 EEDMVRLEK
+360 EEDMVKLE
-369 ANGEYNLEISTLRRE
+369 NGEYNHEISTLRRE

-397 QMENQTKVA
+397 QMENQTKLEEKKTSREEDMVRLEKANGEYNHEISTLRRELETTKKAYEQQCLRMESQTQVA

-470 TSLEAKNQD
+470 TILEAKNQD

-508 VAVNTS
+508 VAVYTS

-526 KEAIVGKTILEEK
+526 EEAIAAKTILEEK

-806 YNEQVRDL
+806 YNEQMSSYFVLVCKSFVL
-814 LSGILSTAQQ
+814 LDFHTLGILSTAQQ

-1065 QQDHLRQSRH
+1065 QQDRLRQSRH

-1160 STLMSPSKPT
+1160 STLMSPS
-1170 AGLMSPSKPTSS
+1170 
-1182 LMSPSIKKTR
+1182 IKKTG

>member
-1 MGSFVHS
+1 I
-8 TTYLPLE
+8 
-15 DPTSPD
+15 
-21 LTRTDPVYSKR
+21 SK
-32 SEEKEGYSRFFLH
+32 
-45 SRYSNSNNKN
+45 
-55 RVTKLFDVTNQI
+55 
-67 NPTFPS
+67 
-73 PSLCFLADSSMPF
+73 MPI
-86 FSCCT
+86 FSCCK
-91 KASLCYSPGSSRG
+91 KAIFCSSPGSSRG

-114 SSPYERRKA
+114 STAYERHKA
-123 YAADSKFQ
+123 LPDSKFH
-131 RPQATSSSP
+131 RPLQNSSP
-140 LDPSSPASMLHGGH
+140 LDPSSPRSMLHGGN
-154 KFHEAFQMKQGRF
+154 KFQEAFQMKQGRF

-193 IASGILDDSIERNNG
+193 IVNGILDESIEKKNG
-208 EVPQQM
+208 EMP
-214 HTLGKPSDLISNDQR
+214 QR
-229 VACLLRKVV
+229 VVCLLRKVV

-253 TQNSVFKAREEK
+253 TQNSVFKSREEK

-285 IAAKQL
+285 
-291 RRIKT
+291 T
-296 EKSKLEEKKK
+296 EKSKLEEKK
-306 TKEEDMVK
+306 
-314 LEKENGQY
+314 N
-322 NHEISTLRR
+322 
-331 ELETAKKA
+331 
-339 YEQQGLQTESH
+339 
-350 TKLEEEKKNK
+350 NK

-369 ANGEYNLEISTLRRE
+369 ENGQYNLEISTLRRE
-384 LETAKKAYEQQCL
+384 LETTKKAYEQQCL
-397 QMENQTKVA
+397 QMESQTKVA
-406 TTGIVDRVKELEQ
+406 TAGIEDRVKELEQ
-419 MTKDASVSKIALEE
+419 MRKDANIAKISLEE
-433 RIKELEKIGKEAN
+433 RVNELEELGK
-446 AAKTALE
+446 KAL
-453 EKVKELQQF
+453 
-462 KLEIVTVN
+462 
-470 TSLEAKNQD
+470 
-479 LEKMGKEAYAAK
+479 AAK
-491 TTLEETVKELQ
+491 TTLEEKVKDLE
-502 QFKKET
+502 QFKKESIT
-508 VAVNTS
+508 VTTILEAKNRELEQFKKDTLTVTTS
-514 LEAKNRELEKMG
+514 LEAKNRELEQYK
-526 KEAIVGKTILEEK
+526 K
-539 VKELQQFR
+539 
-547 IETITVNTSLEAK
+547 ETITVTTSLETKNRELEQFKKETSTVNTSLEAK
-560 NRELEHNLAQW
+560 NRELEQNLVHW
-571 KSKAKEMEENSDLK
+571 KSKAKEMEEKSELK

-590 QKELSYRRFINFQ
+590 QKELSYRSFISFQ
-603 FQSLQELRL
+603 FQTLQELRL

-619 EILKVQDSYK
+619 EILKVQDKYTA
-629 GEFSQLGKKLL
+629 EFSQLGKKLL
-640 ELGEAAENYHAV
+640 ELGDAAANYHEV
-652 LAENQKLFNELQE
+652 LTENQKLFNELQE

-680 PGQGASNTVVE
+680 RGQGASNTVVE

-707 GKDGLRKFRFNK
+707 GKDGHRKFRFNK

-814 LSGILSTAQQ
+814 LSGILSTTQE

-839 TSDVLELMNI
+839 TSDVLELMSV
-849 GLDNRVVS
+849 GLQNRAVS

-905 EVTGDRLKE
+905 EVTGDRLRE
-914 AQHINKSLSALG
+914 AQHINKSLSSLG
-926 DVIFSLASKNSH
+926 DVIFSLASKSSH

-963 VQLNPDVISYSES
+963 VQLNPDVTSYSES

-1003 RDLMEQLGSL
+1003 RELMEQ
-1013 KDTIARKDDEI
+1013 DTIARKDDEI
-1024 ERLHL
+1024 ERLQL

-1038 LQRKSLGHSDEFNSE
+1038 LQRNSLGQSDEFNSE
-1053 ESQLSIE
+1053 AGDSQLSTE
-1060 EDSRS
+1060 DDSRF
-1065 QQDHLRQSRH
+1065 QQDYLRQSRH
-1075 SIIDGEALASSIDS
+1075 SATYGETLTSSIDA
-1089 EYEERFD
+1089 EYDNE
-1096 DGTEGSIDVSR
+1096 TEGSIDVAY
-1107 AAEGRKQLKMSDK
+1107 AAEGRKPLKISDK
-1120 TSKPVTPRASTK
+1120 TKPVTPRSST
-1132 TTRPLDKLKVA
+1132 TTSRPLDKLKQVA
-1143 TRAVKATSGLMS
+1143 TRATTMEKVTSGLSS
-1155 PSKPT
+1155 PS
-1160 STLMSPSKPT
+1160 M
-1170 AGLMSPSKPTSS
+1170 
-1182 LMSPSIKKTR
+1182 KKTG
-1192 STSNLV
+1192 SVSNLL
-1198 KSPKRWS
+1198 KSSKDSKRWS

>member
-1 MGSFVHS
+1 
-8 TTYLPLE
+8 
-15 DPTSPD
+15 
-21 LTRTDPVYSKR
+21 
-32 SEEKEGYSRFFLH
+32 
-45 SRYSNSNNKN
+45 
-55 RVTKLFDVTNQI
+55 
-67 NPTFPS
+67 
-73 PSLCFLADSSMPF
+73 MPF

-131 RPQATSSSP
+131 RPQATSSSSP

-193 IASGILDDSIERNNG
+193 IATGILDDSIERNNG
-208 EVPQQM
+208 EVP
-214 HTLGKPSDLISNDQR
+214 QR

-285 IAAKQL
+285 IATKQL

-306 TKEEDMVK
+306 TKEEDMV
-314 LEKENGQY
+314 
-322 NHEISTLRR
+322 
-331 ELETAKKA
+331 
-339 YEQQGLQTESH
+339 
-350 TKLEEEKKNK
+350 
-360 EEDMVRLEK
+360 RLEK
-369 ANGEYNLEISTLRRE
+369 ANGEYNHEISTLRRE

-397 QMENQTKVA
+397 QMESHTKLEEKKKNKEEDIDIVRLEKVNGEYNLEISTLRRELETTKKAYEQQCLRMESQTQVA
-406 TTGIVDRVKELEQ
+406 TTGIEDRVKELEQ

-526 KEAIVGKTILEEK
+526 KEAISAKTILEE
-539 VKELQQFR
+539 
-547 IETITVNTSLEAK
+547 K

-571 KSKAKEMEENSDLK
+571 KSKAKEMEENLDLK
-585 NRSWS
+585 SRSWS

-603 FQSLQELRL
+603 FQALQELRL

-814 LSGILSTAQQ
+814 LSGILSTTQQ

-849 GLDNRVVS
+849 GLNNRVVS

-926 DVIFSLASKNSH
+926 DVIFSLASKSSH

-1038 LQRKSLGHSDEFNSE
+1038 LQRKSLGNSDEFYSE

-1075 SIIDGEALASSIDS
+1075 SITDGEALASSIGS
-1089 EYEERFD
+1089 EYEERLD
-1096 DGTEGSIDVSR
+1096 DETEGSIDVPR
-1107 AAEGRKQLKMSDK
+1107 AAEGRKPLKMSDK

-1143 TRAVKATSGLMS
+1143 TRAVKAASGLMSPSKPTSGLMS

-1160 STLMSPSKPT
+1160 S
-1170 AGLMSPSKPTSS
+1170 GLMSPSKPTSS
-1182 LMSPSIKKTR
+1182 LMSPSIKKTG
-1192 STSNLV
+1192 SASNLV